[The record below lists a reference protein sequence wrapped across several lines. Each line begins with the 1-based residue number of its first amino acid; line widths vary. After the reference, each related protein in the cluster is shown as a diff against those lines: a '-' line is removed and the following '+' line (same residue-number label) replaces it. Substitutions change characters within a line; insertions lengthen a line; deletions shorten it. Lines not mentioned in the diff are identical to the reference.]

1 LNRLPARLLIALVCL
16 ASCTSRA
23 RPADLDDLGPV
34 GPFELTERSGRTV
47 RDTDLRGKVWV
58 ASFVF
63 TRCSAGCPQVTE
75 TMKGLQKQFARY
87 PDVRLVTFTVDPDHD
102 NRDEL
107 RRYAAGYEADPERWL
122 FLTGPEK
129 DVYRLLREGF
139 HITAEQNR
147 GADRTPG
154 NEVKHDTK
162 LVLVDRDGHIRGYY
176 DGLLKPIPEE
186 PYKEAEKRFE
196 DGLRRLRDGVATLA
210 ESRPGAGPETPTA
223 FNFPAFNATLNA
235 LAGALLLLGYGAV
248 RRGLLRL
255 HGTLMMTALLIS
267 AIFLTSYLYFH
278 LAVRHGEPTYYSVQ
292 NPGAPKWVGR
302 VYLGILIS
310 HTVLAA
316 LVAPLALFTAYQGLR
331 WRLDRHRRIAR
342 WTLPLWLYVS
352 VTGVVVYWML
362 YRLYPPG

>member
-1 LNRLPARLLIALVCL
+1 MNRLPSRLLIALVCL

-23 RPADLDDLGPV
+23 RPAGLDDLGPV
-34 GPFELTERSGRTV
+34 GAFELTERGGRTV

-63 TRCSAGCPQVTE
+63 TRCSSGCPQVTA
-75 TMKGLQKQFARY
+75 TMQRLQKDLARY
-87 PDVRLVTFTVDPDHD
+87 PDVRLVTFTVDPEHD
-102 NRDEL
+102 SSDEL

-122 FLTGPEK
+122 FLTGPDM

-162 LVLVDRDGHIRGYY
+162 LALVDRDGHIRGYY
-176 DGLLKPIPEE
+176 DGLLKPFPEE
-186 PYKEAEKRFE
+186 PYEEAEKRFE
-196 DGLRRLRDGVATLA
+196 DGLRRLREGVATLA
-210 ESRPGAGPETPTA
+210 ESRPETA
-223 FNFPAFNATLNA
+223 SGFNFPAFNATLNA
-235 LAGALLLLGYGAV
+235 LAGALLLMGYGAV
-248 RRGLLRL
+248 RRRLLRF
-255 HGTLMMTALLIS
+255 HATLMLTALLVS

-278 LAVRHGEPTYYSVQ
+278 LVIRHGKVTSFAEQ
-292 NPGAPKWVGR
+292 APGAPAWVGH
-302 VYLGILIS
+302 VYRTILLS
-310 HTVLAA
+310 HTILAA
-316 LVAPLALFTAYQGLR
+316 VVAPLALFTAYQGLR

>member
-1 LNRLPARLLIALVCL
+1 LLIALVCL

-23 RPADLDDLGPV
+23 RPDDLGPV
-34 GPFELTERSGRTV
+34 GAFELTERGGRTV

-63 TRCSAGCPQVTE
+63 TRCSSGCPQVTA
-75 TMKGLQKQFARY
+75 TMQRLQKDFARY
-87 PDVRLVTFTVDPDHD
+87 TDVRLVTFTVDPEHD
-102 NRDEL
+102 NPDEL
-107 RRYAAGYEADPERWL
+107 RRYAAAYDADPERWL

-139 HITAEQNR
+139 YITAEQNR

-162 LVLVDRDGHIRGYY
+162 LVLVDRDGHIREYF
-176 DGLLKPIPEE
+176 DGLLKPFPDE
-186 PYKEAEKRFE
+186 PYEEAEKRFE
-196 DGLRRLRDGVATLA
+196 DGLRRLRESVATLA
-210 ESRPGAGPETPTA
+210 ESRPSAGPDTLA
-223 FNFPAFNATLNA
+223 GFNFPAFNATLNG

-248 RRGLLRL
+248 RRRLLRL
-255 HGTLMMTALLIS
+255 HGTLMLTALIVS
-267 AIFLTSYLYFH
+267 AVFLTSYLYFH
-278 LAVRHGEPTYYSVQ
+278 LVVRHGQETRFQDQAPT
-292 NPGAPKWVGR
+292 APAWVGR
-302 VYLGILIS
+302 LYYGILLS
-310 HTVLAA
+310 HILLAVVTV
-316 LVAPLALFTAYQGLR
+316 PMALFTAYQGLR
-331 WRLDRHRRIAR
+331 WRLDKHRRIAR